1 MENLDVWTKYEKD
14 EKTNIVG
21 TGNYGIV
28 YKVKD
33 KITGMYYAL
42 KEIQKS
48 KFQISEKIL
57 SEEIEL
63 VKKRNTEN
71 NLSIKEIFNQ
81 QDYLYI
87 ITDLCEYNLE
97 QYINRKNR
105 TIPINEIK
113 FVLTQLN
120 NVFKIMVKE
129 NDFIDIKPNNIL
141 ISLDRLDKCLIKL
154 NDYGSNKFIQLL
166 ETASGTVDENLMI
179 IAPEVL
185 SGEEKN
191 SKSDLWSLG
200 TIIYYM
206 LFKEYPYI
214 GRNEYQIRNEINTN
228 RILRQCDNGKLN
240 DLLNKML
247 KVDVKERISW
257 EDYFNHPFFTQD
269 SFEFNC
275 DKHLKIINN
284 YCNDCKKNICEDCLI
299 DHSNHQIIPFNKIGL
314 SENEINRIENIFKDI
329 DNKLNSFNKIR
340 KDIEYLFSKM
350 KLINENK
357 LIYEN
362 NMDYNYKEYY
372 INYLENINKILEN
385 NELKLIG
392 LMPNEIVCV
401 YDIKKE
407 LCDKDDYLNNPIRI
421 LNCYEEAKREGWY
434 LKEVENNEKEIKE
447 NCELYLND
455 NKIDFC
461 YKYKFPQ
468 EGKYTI
474 KIRFK
479 KPLTNTNCMFIG
491 CNKLSSID
499 LSNFNTS
506 NVNNMSNM
514 FYNCFSL
521 TSLNLSNFT
530 NNNVKNMSKMF
541 YNCSS
546 LNSLNLSN
554 FINTNIINMS
564 YMFNNCSSLNSL
576 NLTNFT
582 TSDVINMWNIFYG
595 MKSGC
600 EIISNDEK
608 IKKEINFFV

>member
-1 MENLDVWTKYEKD
+1 MENPDVWKKYEKD

-284 YCNDCKKNICEDCLI
+284 YCNDCKKNICEDCLT
-299 DHSNHQIIPFNKIGL
+299 DHPNHQIIPFNKIGL

-407 LCDKDDYLNNPIRI
+407 LFDKDDYLNNPIRI

-608 IKKEINFFV
+608 IKKEINFFI